1 MSLPT
6 QTELLLP
13 LLQSLKDAGGSAR
26 PRDLYDAIAA
36 KLGVPEDVRNLSSEG
51 ETGAAYNLFE
61 RRVRWVRQTAVMK
74 GLISKAERSIWSL
87 TSAAD
92 AKLGNIRRGT
102 LLTFAIS
109 EDGALLWG
117 NVEDAVA
124 AIDPESVDLLLTS
137 PPFPL
142 LNPKAYGNARPEK
155 WVDWMFRLIEQW
167 RGLLSPQGSM
177 MLQFSPTWKKG
188 LPAQELH
195 IPRLLVKME
204 DELGL
209 HLLQQLH
216 WHNPC
221 RLPQPLP
228 WVGKER
234 KRVTSAVDPI
244 LWVSPNPRAHGNNEH
259 VLRSYS
265 AGGQRAIKSPR
276 LAPRPGGFTFG
287 PTSFQDRGGSI
298 PHDLITATPTA
309 KEEVRYRRALRA
321 RGLNA
326 HPAIMPGKVARFCI
340 LLATEPGDLVY
351 DPLVGSGTSVVE
363 ALKAGRRAIGS
374 DRSGAFLDGAVIRAE
389 AEGVPMKRHF
399 DYHAAFAAACA

>member
-1 MSLPT
+1 MPLPSQT
-6 QTELLLP
+6 QLLLP
-13 LLQSLKDAGGSAR
+13 LLESLKEAGGAAR
-26 PRDLYDAIAA
+26 PRDLYDAVAA
-36 KLGVPEDVRNLSSEG
+36 KLGVPESARTLNSRDDG
-51 ETGAAYNLFE
+51 TGFNLFE
-61 RRVRWVRQTAVMK
+61 RRVRWVRQTAVLK
-74 GLISKAERSIWSL
+74 GLIAKGERSIWSL

-109 EDGALLWG
+109 ENGILLWG

-124 AIDPESVDLLLTS
+124 AIEPESVDLLLTS

-142 LNPKAYGNARPEK
+142 LNPKAYGNERPEQ
-155 WVDWMFRLIEQW
+155 WVDWMLRLIEQW
-167 RGLLSPQGSM
+167 RGLLSPNGSL
-177 MLQFSPTWKKG
+177 MLQMSACWKRG
-188 LPAQELH
+188 MPAQELH
-195 IPRLLVKME
+195 IPRLLVKLE

-216 WHNPC
+216 WYNPT
-221 RLPQPLP
+221 RLPAPLN

-244 LWVSPNPRAHGNNEH
+244 IWVSPNPAAYGNNQN
-259 VLRSYS
+259 VLRPYT
-265 AGGQRAIKSPR
+265 AGGRRAIKNPR
-276 LAPRPGGFTFG
+276 LTPRPGGFDFG

-298 PHDLITATPTA
+298 PQDLITATPTG
-309 KEEVRYRRALRA
+309 KEEVRYRRAMRA
-321 RGLNA
+321 HGLDA

-351 DPLVGSGTSVVE
+351 DPLVGSGTSFVE

-399 DYHAAFAAACA
+399 DYHAAFAAACE